1 MEWRNAAVVRLGRRL
16 YAARPDL
23 VTALATAAAGVAFI
37 AIGLTNLWSGVTWA
51 PEISPW
57 WHVIPILV
65 GSALML
71 GKRHRPMTM
80 LLAGTVVAGVD
91 IWLGGSLGMVL
102 VFFDLLYSAV
112 LFGRA
117 RHVRAILVVIV
128 VLVVAALLG
137 PLLAGATLQA
147 GVLLALQAFLLLGTA
162 YWWGMS
168 VRRSREVAALSEA
181 RARDAER
188 FAGIVKADTV
198 REERGRMARDL
209 HDVIAGNL
217 SAIAIHAEAAL
228 SSTSQ
233 AHDRSALRAIR
244 EASVEGLDEMRS
256 MILVL
261 RSGTDPLIAPPRLAE
276 LPDLVA
282 RSSAVRVTVVG
293 EAPQVPTAIDQALA
307 RIVGEGLSNAARHTP
322 GADVEIRFHA
332 TEAEAEVSILSRGG
346 TPSAPTIGTGQGIS
360 LLRERAELLGGT
372 LAAAPV
378 DGGWQLHA
386 RIPRSA
392 Q

>member
-1 MEWRNAAVVRLGRRL
+1 MTAV
-16 YAARPDL
+16 
-23 VTALATAAAGVAFI
+23 ATAGAGTAFI
-37 AIGLTNLWSGVTWA
+37 AIGLTNLWSDAAWA
-51 PEISPW
+51 PDISPW
-57 WHVIPILV
+57 WHLIPILV

-71 GKRHRPMTM
+71 GKRRRPATM
-80 LLAGTVVAGVD
+80 LFAGTVVAGVD

-102 VFFDLLYSAV
+102 VYFDLLYSAV

-117 RHVRAILVVIV
+117 RVVRALLVVIA
-128 VLVVAALLG
+128 VLVAAAFVA
-137 PLLAGATLQA
+137 PLLSGSSLQA
-147 GVLLALQAFLLLGTA
+147 AMLLALQAFLLLGTP

-168 VRRSREVAALSEA
+168 VRRSRELAALSDA

-188 FAGIVKADTV
+188 FASIVKADTV

-217 SAIAIHAEAAL
+217 SAIAINAEAAL
-228 SSTSQ
+228 SSKTQ
-233 AHDRSALRAIR
+233 THDRAALRAIR
-244 EASVEGLDEMRS
+244 EASIDGLDEMRS

-282 RSSAVRVTVVG
+282 RSPAVNVTFVG
-293 EAPQVPTAIDQALA
+293 DTPHVPTAIDQALA
-307 RIVGEGLSNAARHTP
+307 RIVGEGLSNAARHAP
-322 GADVEIRFHA
+322 GADVEIRFRA
-332 TEAEAEVSILSRGG
+332 TEAETGVSILSRGG
-346 TPSAPTIGTGQGIS
+346 TPAAPTIGTGHGIG

-372 LAAAPV
+372 LSAAPV
-378 DGGWQLHA
+378 EGGWRLDAQ
-386 RIPRSA
+386 IPRSA

>member
-1 MEWRNAAVVRLGRRL
+1 MEWQNAAVVREALRL

-23 VTALATAAAGVAFI
+23 VTALATAAAGIAFI
-37 AIGLTNLWSGVTWA
+37 AIGLTNLWSDATWA

-57 WHVIPILV
+57 WHVIPILA

-71 GKRHRPMTM
+71 GKRRRPMTM
-80 LLAGTVVAGVD
+80 LLAGAVVAGVD
-91 IWLGGSLGMVL
+91 IWLGGSLGIVL
-102 VFFDLLYSAV
+102 VSFDLLYSAV
-112 LFGRA
+112 LYGRA
-117 RHVRAILVVIV
+117 SHVRALLVVIV
-128 VLVVAALLG
+128 VLVVASLVG
-137 PLLAGATLQA
+137 PLLTGANLQA
-147 GVLLALQAFLLLGTA
+147 AVLLALQAFFLLGTP

-188 FAGIVKADTV
+188 FAGSVKADTV

-228 SSTSQ
+228 SSASP

-244 EASVEGLDEMRS
+244 EASIDGLDEMRS

-261 RSGTDPLIAPPRLAE
+261 RSGTDPLIVPPRLAE
-276 LPDLVA
+276 LADLVA
-282 RSSAVRVTVVG
+282 RNSAVAVTIVG
-293 EAPQVPTAIDQALA
+293 DTPQVPTAIDQALA
-307 RIVGEGLSNAARHTP
+307 RIVGEGLSNAERHTP
-322 GADVEIRFHA
+322 GADVEIRFRA

-346 TPSAPTIGTGQGIS
+346 TPSAPTIGTGQGLS

-372 LAAAPV
+372 LVAAPV
-378 DGGWQLHA
+378 DDGWRLHA